1 MRISKIF
8 GLELMNIKQIC
19 LPINFFFFLMKAE
32 EKNRKKE
39 RFPAVMDLSYY
50 FLGYLNININYSSL
64 ISANIF
70 YKIIQIVCA
79 L

>member
-1 MRISKIF
+1 
-8 GLELMNIKQIC
+8 
-19 LPINFFFFLMKAE
+19 MKAE

-39 RFPAVMDLSYY
+39 RFPAVMDLYYY

-64 ISANIF
+64 VSANIF